1 MDLSSVSNHREKI
14 EHLKMDEIPKFHRT
28 QSKLKTVESE
38 KSEALNENDTSEEAQ
53 GADEDKIK
61 ATFNKRLAILKR
73 ACSVLPQLR
82 GANDLASHDQLIRF
96 GFIMQRYLA
105 LSLCFCI
112 HLFLV

>member
-1 MDLSSVSNHREKI
+1 MDLSSLSNHREKI
-14 EHLKMDEIPKFHRT
+14 QHLKSDEIPKFYRK

-38 KSEALNENDTSEEAQ
+38 NSEALKENDTSEEAQ
-53 GADEDKIK
+53 GADEDEIK

-96 GFIMQRYLA
+96 GFLLLRFLA
-105 LSLCFCI
+105 
-112 HLFLV
+112 